1 MHCSEVSQHPITN
14 HKDSLA
20 TGSSPQSVTYNRL
33 DYVLM
38 LCIVNKP
45 YLWNSL
51 AIQAHHDPPKWLVIM
66 LNVKVDLL
74 PHQLL
79 ALNAVISI

>member
-1 MHCSEVSQHPITN
+1 MSCYEVSWHPITSY
-14 HKDSLA
+14 KDSLV

-33 DYVLM
+33 VYVLM
-38 LCIVNKP
+38 LCIVNKL
-45 YLWNSL
+45 YLRNSF

>member
-51 AIQAHHDPPKWLVIM
+51 AIQAYHDPPKWLVIM

-74 PHQLL
+74 SHQLL
-79 ALNAVISI
+79 TMNAVISI

>member
-1 MHCSEVSQHPITN
+1 MRCSEVSRHPIIN
-14 HKDSLA
+14 HKDSLV
-20 TGSSPQSVTYNRL
+20 TGSSPQSNGL
-33 DYVLM
+33 AYVLM
-38 LCIVNKP
+38 LCIVNKL

-51 AIQAHHDPPKWLVIM
+51 AIQAYHDPPKWLVIM

-79 ALNAVISI
+79 ALNALISI